1 MQDMIHAVLVIHA
14 LHRRH
19 IGRLLNDADGRAVA
33 FLRSTDG
40 AGIAVREVEADGA
53 KSDPLLR
60 LDDRRGEPPRP
71 LHVHIEDVIREAC
84 RRLCSNAGQRTKLL
98 YELRKR
104 CDMLHLRGVPA
115 AIRARS

>member
-1 MQDMIHAVLVIHA
+1 MQDMIHAVIVVHA

-19 IGRLLNDADGRAVA
+19 VGRLLDDADGRAVA

-40 AGIAVREVEADGA
+40 AGIAVREVEAGRA
-53 KSDPLLR
+53 KADLL
-60 LDDRRGEPPRP
+60 LCLNDRRGKPPRP
-71 LHVHIEDVIREAC
+71 LHVHIENMIGKTR